1 VAGHGDYRERIIKY
15 YHKRESR
22 LGYRV
27 FLHGRKHFGYY
38 PAGREHISMEFAQ
51 KLMEDRMG
59 IALNLPYGSLV
70 LDAGCGEGHTA
81 MRLAERFGLQVEGVD
96 LLDFNIARGKQLV
109 QRHSSASRVRFQV
122 GDYTALPFADDTFD
136 GIYTIEA
143 LVHAPEPQGALKE
156 FLRVLKP
163 GGKLILFEYSMPA
176 QQDLDAAEREAFAA
190 INTGSAMYS
199 FPEFENGRFGEILT
213 TAGFEF
219 DSVTDIRYR
228 IAPML
233 RRMALICWLPYQ
245 VAKLIS
251 RENRYVNA
259 RAAVEY
265 YRLRELMHYNIVI
278 GFKPGT

>member
-1 VAGHGDYRERIIKY
+1 MTGYGDYRERVIEY
-15 YHKRESR
+15 YSKRESR

-27 FLHGRKHFGYY
+27 FLRGRKHFGYY
-38 PAGREHISMEFAQ
+38 PEGRENISMTFAQ

-59 IALNLPYGSLV
+59 IALNLPDGALV

-81 MRLAERFGLQVEGVD
+81 MRLAERFGLQVEGID
-96 LLDFNIARGKQLV
+96 LLDFNIARGRQLL
-109 QRHSSASRVRFQV
+109 RRRRSASRVQLQV
-122 GDYTALPFADDTFD
+122 GDYTALPFADETFD
-136 GIYTIEA
+136 GIYTIET

-163 GGKLILFEYSMPA
+163 GGKLVLFEYSMPA

-190 INTGSAMYS
+190 INRGSAMFS
-199 FPEFENGRFGEILT
+199 FPQFENGKFGEILT

-219 DSVTDIRYR
+219 GSVTDIRYR

-251 RENRYVNA
+251 DEDRYVNA

-278 GFKPGT
+278 GFKP

>member
-1 VAGHGDYRERIIKY
+1 MTEHGNYRERVIRY
-15 YHKRESR
+15 YDKRESR

-27 FLHGRKHFGYY
+27 FLRGRKHFGYY
-38 PAGREHISMEFAQ
+38 PEGRENISMTFAQ
-51 KLMEDRMG
+51 QLMEDRIG
-59 IALNLPYGSLV
+59 IALNLPHGSLV

-81 MRLAERFGLQVEGVD
+81 MRLAERFGLQVEGID
-96 LLDFNIARGKQLV
+96 LLDFNIARGRQLI
-109 QRHSSASRVRFQV
+109 QRRRSTSRVRLQV
-122 GDYTALPFADDTFD
+122 GDYTDLPFADETFD

-163 GGKLILFEYSMPA
+163 GGKLVLFEYSMPA
-176 QQDLDAAEREAFAA
+176 QQDLNAAEREAFEA

-199 FPEFENGRFGEILT
+199 FPQFENGKFDKILT
-213 TAGFEF
+213 AAGFEF
-219 DSVTDIRYR
+219 NSVTDIRYR

-245 VAKLIS
+245 IAKLIS
-251 RENRYVNA
+251 SENRYVNA

-278 GFKPGT
+278 GFKPKL

>member
-1 VAGHGDYRERIIKY
+1 MARYSDYREQIIAY
-15 YHKRESR
+15 YEKRESR
-22 LGYRV
+22 LGYSV

-38 PAGREHISMEFAQ
+38 PVGREHISMKFAQ
-51 KLMEDRMG
+51 RLMEDRMG
-59 IALNLPYGSLV
+59 IALDLPQGSLV

-81 MRLAERFGLQVEGVD
+81 MRLAERFGLRVEGLD
-96 LLDFNIARGKQLV
+96 LLNFNVARGRQLV
-109 QRHSSASRVRFQV
+109 QCRGSASRVRLQV
-122 GDYTALPFADDTFD
+122 GDYTSLPFGDETFD

-143 LVHAPEPQGALKE
+143 LVHAPEPQSALKE

-163 GGKLILFEYSMPA
+163 GGKLVLFEYSMPP
-176 QQDLDAAEREAFAA
+176 QRDLGKAEREAFAA
-190 INTGSAMYS
+190 INSGSAMYG

-213 TAGFEF
+213 AGGF
-219 DSVTDIRYR
+219 DFSSVTDIRYR

-233 RRMALICWLPYQ
+233 RQMAVICWLPYQ

-251 RENRYVNA
+251 SESRYVNA

-278 GFKPGT
+278 GLKPEA

>member
-1 VAGHGDYRERIIKY
+1 MAGNGDYRERVIRY
-15 YHKRESR
+15 YDKRESR
-22 LGYRV
+22 LGYRI

-38 PAGREHISMEFAQ
+38 PEGRENISMIFAQ

-59 IALNLPYGSLV
+59 IALDLPRGSLV

-81 MRLAERFGLQVEGVD
+81 MRLAEQFDLQVEGVD
-96 LLDFNIARGKQLV
+96 LLDFNIARGQQLI
-109 QRHSSASRVRFQV
+109 QRRKSASRVRLQV
-122 GDYTALPFADDTFD
+122 GDYTALPFADETFD

-163 GGKLILFEYSMPA
+163 GGKLVLFEYSMPA
-176 QQDLDAAEREAFAA
+176 QQDLDTADRDAFAA

-199 FPEFENGRFGEILT
+199 FPKFENGRFGDILT
-213 TAGFEF
+213 AAGFEF
-219 DSVTDIRYR
+219 SSVTDIRYR

-233 RRMALICWLPYQ
+233 RKMALICWLPYQ

-251 RENRYVNA
+251 SENRYVNA

-278 GFKPGT
+278 GLKPKV